1 VACASTISQPRDP
14 DANGRSDVESPQR
27 GHLYWVSLDKRRPAL
42 VLSPDYRNLLAS
54 DVIVIPC
61 STRLRSA
68 PTHVFLRRGQGG
80 LPEST
85 VLKCEQ
91 ITTLPKTDVR
101 GPALGGPLPTAV
113 LRAVERAVLRAIG
126 VPVPLEPS

>member
-1 VACASTISQPRDP
+1 
-14 DANGRSDVESPQR
+14 
-27 GHLYWVSLDKRRPAL
+27 VSLDKRRPAL
-42 VLSPDYRNLLAS
+42 VLSPDYRNDLAS
-54 DVIVIPC
+54 DVIVVPA
-61 STRLRSA
+61 STRLTPA
-68 PTHVFLRRGQGG
+68 PTHVLLRRGQGG

-91 ITTLPKTDVR
+91 ITTLPKTDVQ
-101 GPALGGPLPTAV
+101 GPLGGPLPPGL

>member
-1 VACASTISQPRDP
+1 LEAPR
-14 DANGRSDVESPQR
+14 R
-27 GHLYWVSLDKRRPAL
+27 GYLYWVSLDKRHPAL
-42 VLSPDYRNLLAS
+42 VLSPDYRNERAS

-61 STRLRSA
+61 STRVRPA
-68 PTHVFLRRGQGG
+68 PTHVILKRGVGG
-80 LPEST
+80 IPESS

-101 GPALGGPLPTAV
+101 ELALGRPLPPPL

-126 VPVPLEPS
+126 VPVPLETS